1 MKRHRYLPFLILAYA
16 VLALAPW
23 WWLDSSQP
31 SASITETPF
40 TESTPSGAA
49 GNEPIQPIPQH
60 VELDKSKIA
69 LGERLFHDTRFSPDG
84 SMACVSCHIFKKGG
98 TDNQS
103 HSPKV
108 DGKPTAVNTL
118 TIFNSS
124 LNFRLHWNGEFVR
137 PEDQIDR
144 VLKVSLKT
152 TWQEIIQKLQ
162 QDPDYVADFSRIYR
176 DGMQVSTIK
185 DAIITYERSLIT
197 PNSRFDKYLRG
208 DQQAITEPEKQGYA
222 LFKSYGCIACHQ
234 GINVGGNMFQKFGV
248 MNNYFTDR
256 GNITQAD
263 LGRFNITHQE
273 EDRYRFRVASLRNVA
288 LTGPYFH
295 DGSAHTLEDA
305 IKVMAR
311 YQLGRPIPH
320 QDIEYIVAF
329 LGTLTGEYKG
339 KPLSNYE

>member
-1 MKRHRYLPFLILAYA
+1 M
-16 VLALAPW
+16 
-23 WWLDSSQP
+23 
-31 SASITETPF
+31 
-40 TESTPSGAA
+40 
-49 GNEPIQPIPQH
+49 
-60 VELDKSKIA
+60 
-69 LGERLFHDTRFSPDG
+69 
-84 SMACVSCHIFKKGG
+84 GG
-98 TDNQS
+98 R
-103 HSPKV
+103 
-108 DGKPTAVNTL
+108 
-118 TIFNSS
+118 
-124 LNFRLHWNGEFVR
+124 FRLHWNGEFVR

-295 DGSAHTLEDA
+295 DGSVAELGDA
-305 IKVMAR
+305 VRIMGR
-311 YQLGRPIPH
+311 LQLGRELS
-320 QDIEYIVAF
+320 DTDVTDLLAF
-329 LGTLTGEYKG
+329 LRSLTGEVPPQFASVPSLPAAGYK
-339 KPLSNYE
+339 Y